1 MLLHSLLVDLIFL
14 SVSCKSLPQFE
25 IRGEDFTNNS
35 YIYYDV
41 IHEKRNALKCVT
53 NAELSCCTDV
63 RFGNWRDATG
73 MMVNEGIG
81 GGFCLYVTRGD
92 GEISLNRR
100 NSSDCVPES
109 GLWRCDIPD
118 SSGDIQSLYIYISRD
133 TSHGNTFRSWVEAL

>member
-63 RFGNWRDATG
+63 RFGKWRDETG
-73 MMVNEGIG
+73 KMVTEGDRSS
-81 GGFCLYVTRGD
+81 CVYVTRGD
-92 GEISLNRR
+92 GEIRLNRR

-109 GLWRCDIPD
+109 GLWRCDIP
-118 SSGDIQSLYIYISRD
+118 GMV
-133 TSHGNTFRSWVEAL
+133 VEIKANHPRLTG